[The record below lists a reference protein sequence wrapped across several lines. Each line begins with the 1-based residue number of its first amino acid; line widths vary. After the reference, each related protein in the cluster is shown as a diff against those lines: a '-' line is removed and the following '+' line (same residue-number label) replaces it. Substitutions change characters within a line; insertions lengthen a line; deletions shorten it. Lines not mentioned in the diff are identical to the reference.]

1 MKKFFNLCFGMCM
14 LMIALVSFTGC
25 TAAEPDADQ
34 EGVLTMKPWFF
45 GHGGVDDTPIQ
56 SGLTWC
62 ALTTDVNY
70 VKVTPVAYDEH
81 IEDAYSDDNTQLD
94 FDIQIILQ
102 VERGKSPLLIK
113 NYGTDWY
120 KNNIHK
126 IFVSHFYNL
135 VGNYSPFDLM
145 SNRSVTDSIEG
156 LMKTY
161 MTNHIAK
168 LSKAKG
174 EMPVIVNSVTV
185 GKGTPNEAMKK
196 EMDRT
201 AAMIQER
208 KSQDQREAAQR
219 SREKAER
226 QRAIADKA
234 YMKEMGLT
242 PDQYIQLRAWDIIEK
257 KQGAN
262 IDVLFDGSAQHM
274 WNIKRN

>member
-45 GHGGVDDTPIQ
+45 GHGGVDETPIQ

-62 ALTTDVNY
+62 ALSTDVDY

-81 IEDAYSDDNTQLD
+81 IEDATSNDGTLVDLD
-94 FDIQIILQ
+94 VQIILQ
-102 VERGKSPLLIK
+102 VIKGKSPILIK

-120 KNNIHK
+120 KNNIYK
-126 IFVSHFYNL
+126 IFQSQIYNY
-135 VGNYSPFDLM
+135 VGNFSPFDLM
-145 SNRSVTDSIEG
+145 SNRAVTDSIET
-156 LMKTY
+156 MMINY
-161 MTNHIAK
+161 MRNYIRTTSAK
-168 LSKAKG
+168 A
-174 EMPVIVNSVTV
+174 EFPVIVNNVKV
-185 GKGTPNEAMKK
+185 GKAKPNEEMRK

-201 AAMIQER
+201 AAIIQKRISEEQTKQAEFAR
-208 KSQDQREAAQR
+208 TAA
-219 SREKAER
+219 EK

-234 YMKEMGLT
+234 YMQELNLT
-242 PDQYIQLRAWDIIEK
+242 PEQFIQLKAWEIISK

-262 IDVLFDGSAQHM
+262 IDVLFDASSNRM
-274 WNIKRN
+274 WNIRR